1 MKSASK
7 PAKGRAPGG
16 RVREPQFQYGQ
27 STRSL
32 RYVESSALVAAV
44 LEADVAA
51 RQAIRGPGRLV
62 TSALTHAEAARAVQ
76 RAKKARRVSTDQAA
90 LLMRGLD
97 VFAET
102 CETIEIS
109 RDVLARVSGTFPVE
123 PVRTLDA
130 IHLATVELLGVEP
143 EAVVVVT
150 RDIRVRENALAMGWR
165 VE

>member
-7 PAKGRAPGG
+7 PAKSRLPRRRA
-16 RVREPQFQYGQ
+16 REPQFQYGQ

-32 RYVESSALVAAV
+32 RYVESSALVAAI

-51 RQAIRGPGRLV
+51 QQAIRGPGRLV
-62 TSALTHAEAARAVQ
+62 TSVLTHAEAARAVQ
-76 RAKKARRVSTDQAA
+76 RAKNARRVSADQAV

-97 VFAET
+97 VFAEA
-102 CETIEIS
+102 CETIEIG
-109 RDVLARVSGTFPVE
+109 RDVLARVGGTFPIA

-130 IHLATVELLGVEP
+130 IHLATVQTLGLEP
-143 EAVVVVT
+143 SSVVMVT
-150 RDIRVRENALAMGWR
+150 RDIRVRENALAFGWR